1 MKIGMQTW
9 GSHGDV
15 RPLLALAEGLQAAG
29 NEVHLVITCIDSDAY
44 RDIRSVH
51 GVRITVLASPVLL
64 PEQQEKVAAMAQD
77 IRNPF
82 RQMASILDMCFSPV
96 EDCMFDA
103 SRHLAAES
111 DLLIGHFFMHPLQI
125 AAEHVGKPYVS
136 VVLSHST
143 IPSDSSHPVALSFVG
158 RPGHRLLWLL
168 TRSLLNRFLRH
179 YPNRLRR
186 QLGMAPAQDMMTRV
200 WLSTPLTLLGVS
212 PQLCEVQPDWP
223 ASVRACG
230 FLDMPNLDIEG
241 GVPAALRA
249 FLDAGEAPVYMTFGS
264 WMPKE
269 SGGQARVLR
278 LLSEAARRADCRAII
293 QSHSAQ
299 ACGFV
304 SDQQILYIPTAP
316 HQAIFPHCRAV
327 VHHGGAGTTQSA
339 TLAGKPSIVVANI
352 AEQEHWGR
360 ELRRIGIGAKPVR
373 RRSVTAASLARRIRE
388 VVASAPMAA
397 RARAVATA
405 MKREDGVAE
414 AVKLVM
420 EHFGP
425 GNAAAAGP
433 HAEPAGVACGPDPLQ
448 VV

>member
-1 MKIGMQTW
+1 
-9 GSHGDV
+9 
-15 RPLLALAEGLQAAG
+15 
-29 NEVHLVITCIDSDAY
+29 
-44 RDIRSVH
+44 
-51 GVRITVLASPVLL
+51 
-64 PEQQEKVAAMAQD
+64 
-77 IRNPF
+77 
-82 RQMASILDMCFSPV
+82 
-96 EDCMFDA
+96 
-103 SRHLAAES
+103 
-111 DLLIGHFFMHPLQI
+111 
-125 AAEHVGKPYVS
+125 
-136 VVLSHST
+136 
-143 IPSDSSHPVALSFVG
+143 
-158 RPGHRLLWLL
+158 LL

-327 VHHGGAGTTQSA
+327 VHHGGAGTTQST